1 MSTMLNGFNI
11 EDAKILHIGGRP
23 LNAPEGELTSE
34 VPVIDV
40 IDLFFQWFYYI
51 VNELIFVL

>member
-23 LNAPEGELTSE
+23 LNAPEGEWTCE
-34 VPVIDV
+34 VSVIDV
-40 IDLFFQWFYYI
+40 NVALEVCRCLNTF
-51 VNELIFVL
+51 